1 MTAMP
6 RHGRRAMPT
15 AATLTGAALALGLL
29 AVMADTAAAEE
40 TLSVE
45 RWQGDDRFAT
55 AAAVA
60 EEAFSPTDVD
70 EVYVAS
76 GRDFADA
83 LAGGPAAAAMEA
95 PILLAE
101 PTSLP
106 EPTREAIE
114 RFAPERITLLG
125 GPAAVDAGVES
136 QLDDLADT
144 RRLSGDDRFE
154 TAAAIADD
162 AFDAADV
169 DRVHLATGTEFA
181 DALAGGPAAAAAGA
195 PILLTGETLPQT
207 TADQLAAFSPDDV
220 VVLGGTSVVP
230 PNVASEAADAAGVE
244 QHVRLW
250 GGDRFATAAE
260 IAMSSFDAE
269 TTETAY
275 VAASDDF
282 ADALAAVPAAARDS
296 APLLL
301 AESVRPFPYEPPAAL
316 GPIGG
321 LTVDEVRVLGGFVA
335 VNEGTFHEL
344 EIATVPASP
353 REPASLEL
361 RTPDRVVG
369 AEPFTIDVVVT
380 DADGEPVPGA
390 GAELTAAGAA
400 IPAPL
405 RTGIDGVVRVVR
417 TLDAGATG
425 SWEAS
430 IDGPHGPLSDASDVE
445 VADSP
450 TPEAPPDGVEVVADC
465 EQATTGEPG
474 ALIAFPSDEGPGWGE
489 VAGPPVE
496 VTFVGCGSAG
506 FEATLQYLLWHED
519 DRRARHAGFMQAGG
533 LGHWERFEFAEV
545 LQRSGEWRVE
555 IIELNVG
562 WPHNGDERW
571 WELAEQAFTVD

>member
-1 MTAMP
+1 
-6 RHGRRAMPT
+6 MPT
-15 AATLTGAALALGLL
+15 VALLTGAGLALGLL
-29 AVMADTAAAEE
+29 AVVPATATAEE
-40 TLSVE
+40 TLAVE
-45 RWQGDDRFAT
+45 RWEGDDRFAT

-60 EEAFSPTDVD
+60 EEAFSPADVD

-83 LAGGPAAAAMEA
+83 LAGGPAAAAVEA

-106 EPTREAIE
+106 APTREEIE

-136 QLDDLADT
+136 QLDELADT
-144 RRLSGDDRFE
+144 RRLAGEDRFA
-154 TAAAIADD
+154 TAAAIAAD

-169 DRVHLATGTEFA
+169 DRVYLATGTEFA
-181 DALAGGPAAAAAGA
+181 DALAGGAAAAAAGA
-195 PILLTGETLPQT
+195 PLLLTGETLPQA
-207 TADQLAAFSPDDV
+207 TADQLAAFSPVDV
-220 VVLGGTSVVP
+220 VVLGGTAVVP
-230 PNVASEAADAAGVE
+230 PNVASEATDAAGAE
-244 QHVRLW
+244 EHVRLW

-260 IAMSSFDAE
+260 IAMSSFD
-269 TTETAY
+269 TGLTETAY

-296 APLLL
+296 APMLL
-301 AESVRPFPYEPPAAL
+301 AESVPRLPYEPPAAL

-321 LTVDEVRVLGGFVA
+321 LTVDEVRVLGGVMA
-335 VNEGTFHEL
+335 VNEGILHEL
-344 EIATVPASP
+344 EVATVPASP
-353 REPASLEL
+353 RQPASLEL
-361 RTPDRVVG
+361 RAPDRVVAG
-369 AEPFTIDVVVT
+369 EPFTLDVVVN

-405 RTGIDGVVRVVR
+405 RTGTDGVVRVAR
-417 TLDAGATG
+417 TLDAGVTG

-430 IDGPHGPLSDASDVE
+430 VDGPHGPLSDASEVE

-450 TPEAPPDGVEVVADC
+450 VPAAPPDDVDAIADC
-465 EQATTGEPG
+465 EEASTGEPG
-474 ALIAFPSDEGPGWGE
+474 ALIAFPGDEGPGWGE

-496 VTFVGCGSAG
+496 VTFIGCGSAG
-506 FEATLQYLLWHED
+506 FEATLHYLLWHED
-519 DRRARHAGFMQAGG
+519 DRRARHAGFVQAGA
-533 LGHWERFEFAEV
+533 LGQWERFEFTEV

-555 IIELNVG
+555 IVELNVG
-562 WPHNGDERW
+562 WPHDGAERW
-571 WELAEQAFTVD
+571 WELAEQTFAVD